1 MQDRTIILHRITGG
15 MMNRHVWSLFLISIL
30 LTIILIPVPGMTQ
43 AGPEKNRSTGTVT
56 ISGVVFD
63 KTVQINGRTCD
74 LIGAGL
80 LRYRVV
86 FKGYVAALYL
96 ERGNASGEV
105 FKDIPKSLVI
115 EYFHAIDAQAF
126 ISSTRQGFMNNL
138 SREQMEAIDQRAK
151 TLYSLYRD
159 VKPGDRYS
167 FTYIPGIG
175 SQIALNGKILG
186 TISGLDFANAML
198 SIWLGPN
205 PLDQTLKKALLG
217 LDEG

>member
-1 MQDRTIILHRITGG
+1 
-15 MMNRHVWSLFLISIL
+15 MNGNTCKLLLISIL
-30 LTIILIPVPGMTQ
+30 LIIILIPFPGISQ
-43 AGPEKNRSTGTVT
+43 AGMEKNQSTGTIS

-63 KTVQINGRTCD
+63 KTVEINGRACAS
-74 LIGAGL
+74 IGAGL

-105 FKDIPKSLVI
+105 FKDILKSLVI

-138 SREQMEAIDQRAK
+138 SREQMEAIDQGAK

-198 SIWLGPN
+198 SIWLGPD
-205 PLDQTLKKALLG
+205 PLDQKLKIALLG
-217 LDEG
+217 LSEIGY

>member
-1 MQDRTIILHRITGG
+1 
-15 MMNRHVWSLFLISIL
+15 MNRHVWSLLLIGVF

-43 AGPEKNRSTGTVT
+43 AGPGTGPSPGT
-56 ISGVVFD
+56 IAVSGVVFD
-63 KTVQINGRTCD
+63 KTIAVNSRTLA

-105 FKDIPKSLVI
+105 FQDIPKSLVI
-115 EYFHAIDAQAF
+115 DYFHAIDAQAF

-138 SREQMEAIDQRAK
+138 SREQMEAIEQRAR
-151 TLYSLYRD
+151 TLDSLYRD

-186 TISGLDFANAML
+186 TIKGLDFANAML

-205 PLDQTLKKALLG
+205 PLDPALKKALLG
-217 LDEG
+217 LDKG

>member
-1 MQDRTIILHRITGG
+1 
-15 MMNRHVWSLFLISIL
+15 MM
-30 LTIILIPVPGMTQ
+30 PVPGMTQ
-43 AGPEKNRSTGTVT
+43 TGLRTSQSAGTIT

-63 KTVQINGRTCD
+63 KMVAINGRTCA

-96 ERGNASGEV
+96 ERRNASGDV

-126 ISSTRQGFMNNL
+126 ISSTRQGFMDNL
-138 SREQMEAIDQRAK
+138 SREQREAIDQGAK

-198 SIWLGPN
+198 SIWLGRN
-205 PLDQTLKKALLG
+205 PLDQSLKKALLG

>member
-1 MQDRTIILHRITGG
+1 
-15 MMNRHVWSLFLISIL
+15 
-30 LTIILIPVPGMTQ
+30 
-43 AGPEKNRSTGTVT
+43 
-56 ISGVVFD
+56 
-63 KTVQINGRTCD
+63 
-74 LIGAGL
+74 
-80 LRYRVV
+80 
-86 FKGYVAALYL
+86 
-96 ERGNASGEV
+96 
-105 FKDIPKSLVI
+105 
-115 EYFHAIDAQAF
+115 
-126 ISSTRQGFMNNL
+126 MNNL
-138 SREQMEAIDQRAK
+138 SREQMEAIDQGAK

-186 TISGLDFANAML
+186 TISGLDFAHGML

>member
-1 MQDRTIILHRITGG
+1 
-15 MMNRHVWSLFLISIL
+15 MNRSVWKFFLISIL
-30 LTIILIPVPGMTQ
+30 LIPILSPVPGMTQ
-43 AGPEKNRSTGTVT
+43 AGPGTSQSTGTIT
-56 ISGVVFD
+56 ISGVVYD
-63 KTVQINGRTCD
+63 KTVTINGRTCA

-96 ERGNASGEV
+96 ERGNASGDV